1 MASVGG
7 VLGPRKTIEETL
19 ASTEIETHRLRR
31 DLGALDI
38 VVLGIGVTI
47 GAGIFVLAGVAAA
60 TKAGPAI
67 SLSFVLAAVVCALAA
82 LCYAEFAAL
91 VPVAGSA
98 YTYSFATL
106 GQLVAFIIGWDLVLE
121 FTIGASAVAV
131 GFAGYLNSLL
141 DQLFG
146 VTIPQ
151 AIATPPG
158 EGGTVNVFGIAI
170 VLLVGVI
177 LIRGIRMT
185 ARATTLLVGVT
196 LAVLLLVVAVGSTDV
211 HTANWHPFAP
221 FGWSG
226 IVGGASLVFFAF
238 IGFDVVATTAEEAR
252 DPQRSMPIGI
262 IGSLAIVTVIY
273 VAVSLVLTGMVP
285 YKKLNS
291 DAPVAEA
298 FKGVGKDW
306 AAAIIYAGALVAT
319 LKTVMILMLGQSRVA
334 FAMSRDRLLPEGLG
348 RTHRRFGTPHKI
360 TLITMLVVAAL
371 AGFVPLTTLAELVNI
386 GTLFA
391 FMLVSAGVLLL
402 RRTDPDR
409 PRPFRTPL
417 VPLVPILAIAGCA
430 YLAVTLPAA
439 TWIRFVVWMAI
450 GLVVYTVYS
459 RRRSSA
465 AVAAARSN
473 TSP

>member
-1 MASVGG
+1 MAGVGAI
-7 VLGPRKTIEETL
+7 LGPRKTIEETL
-19 ASTEIETHRLRR
+19 ESTEVETHRLRR

-38 VVLGIGVTI
+38 LVLGIGVII

-67 SLSFVLAAVVCALAA
+67 SLSFVVAAVVCGLAA
-82 LCYAEFAAL
+82 LSYAEFAAL
-91 VPVAGSA
+91 VPAAGSA
-98 YTYSFATL
+98 YTYSYATL
-106 GQLVAFIIGWDLVLE
+106 GQLIAFVIGWDLVLE

-151 AIATPPG
+151 AIAAPPG
-158 EGGTVNVFGIAI
+158 DGGTVNVFGIAI
-170 VLLVGVI
+170 VLLVGYI
-177 LIRGIRMT
+177 LVRGIRVT
-185 ARATTLLVGVT
+185 ARATTLLVALT
-196 LAVLLLVVAVGSTDV
+196 LAVLLLVVAVGSSAVDTS
-211 HTANWHPFAP
+211 NWHPFAP
-221 FGWSG
+221 FGFDG
-226 IVGGASLVFFAF
+226 IVGGASLVFFAY

-262 IGSLAIVTVIY
+262 IGSLAIVTVLY
-273 VAVSLVLTGMVP
+273 VAVALVLTGMVP
-285 YKKLNS
+285 YGELNS

-360 TLITMLVVAAL
+360 TLITMVVVAAL

-417 VPLVPILAIAGCA
+417 VPLVPVLAIAGCA
-430 YLAVTLPAA
+430 YLAATLPAA
-439 TWIRFVVWMAI
+439 TWIRFVVWMVV
-450 GLVVYTVYS
+450 GLVVYAAYS

-465 AVAAARSN
+465 AVAAARSK

>member
-1 MASVGG
+1 MASMGA
-7 VLGPRKTIEETL
+7 VLGPRKTIDETL
-19 ASTEIETHRLRR
+19 ESTEIETHRLRR

-38 VVLGIGVTI
+38 LVLGIGVI
-47 GAGIFVLAGVAAA
+47 VGAGIFVLAGVAAA
-60 TKAGPAI
+60 TEAGPAV

-121 FTIGASAVAV
+121 FTIGAAAVAV

-146 VTIPQ
+146 VTLPGSL
-151 AIATPPG
+151 AAPPG
-158 EGGTVNVFGIAI
+158 DGGDVNVFGIAI
-170 VLLVGVI
+170 VLLVGFI
-177 LIRGIRMT
+177 LIRGIRIT
-185 ARATTLLVGVT
+185 ARATTVLVAIT
-196 LAVLLLVVAVGSTDV
+196 LAVLLLVVAVGSTEVD
-211 HTANWHPFAP
+211 TANWSPFSP
-221 FGWSG
+221 FGFEG
-226 IVGGASLVFFAF
+226 IVGGAALVFFAY

-252 DPQRSMPIGI
+252 DPQRSMPVGI
-262 IGSLAIVTVIY
+262 IGSLAIVTVLY
-273 VAVSLVLTGMVP
+273 LAVALVLTGMVP
-285 YKKLNS
+285 YKELNS

-298 FKGVGKDW
+298 FEGVGKDW
-306 AAAIIYAGALVAT
+306 AAAIIYAGALIAT

-334 FAMSRDRLLPEGLG
+334 FAMSRDRLLPENLG
-348 RTHRRFGTPHKI
+348 RTHPRYGTPHKI
-360 TLITMLVVAAL
+360 TIITMLIVAAL

-391 FMLVSAGVLLL
+391 FMLVSVAVLLL

-417 VPLVPILAIAGCA
+417 VPLVPLLAIAGCA
-430 YLAVTLPAA
+430 YLAVTLPAE
-439 TWIRFVVWMAI
+439 TWIRFLVWMAL
-450 GLVVYTVYS
+450 GLVVYVVYA
-459 RRRSSA
+459 RRSSA
-465 AVAAARSN
+465 VAANR
-473 TSP
+473 

>member
-1 MASVGG
+1 MAGVGAL
-7 VLGPRKTIEETL
+7 LGPRKTIEETL
-19 ASTEIETHRLRR
+19 ESTEIETHRLRR
-31 DLGALDI
+31 DLGSLDI
-38 VVLGIGVTI
+38 IVLGVGVTV

-67 SLSFVLAAVVCALAA
+67 ALSFVLAAVVCAFAA

-106 GQLVAFIIGWDLVLE
+106 GQLIAFIIGWDLVLE
-121 FTIGASAVAV
+121 FTLGASAVAV

-146 VTIPQ
+146 ATIPD
-151 AIATPPG
+151 AISAPPG
-158 EGGTVNVFGIAI
+158 HGGTVNVFGIAI
-170 VLLVGVI
+170 VLVVGLI
-177 LIRGIRMT
+177 LIRGIRVT
-185 ARATTLLVGVT
+185 ARATTLLVGLTV
-196 LAVLLLVVAVGSTDV
+196 AVLLLVIAVGSTEVD
-211 HTANWHPFAP
+211 TANWHPFAP
-221 FGWSG
+221 FGLDG

-262 IGSLAIVTVIY
+262 IGSLAIVTVLY
-273 VAVSLVLTGMVP
+273 AAVSLVLTGMVP
-285 YKKLNS
+285 YKQLNS
-291 DAPVAEA
+291 DAPVAAA
-298 FKGVGKDW
+298 FKEVGKDW

-334 FAMSRDRLLPEGLG
+334 FAMSRDRLLPEKLG
-348 RTHRRFGTPHKI
+348 RTHPRFGTPYKI
-360 TLITMLVVAAL
+360 TLITMTVVAAL

-391 FMLVSAGVLLL
+391 FMLVSAGVLIL
-402 RRTDPDR
+402 RRADPDR
-409 PRPFRTPL
+409 ERPFRTPL

-430 YLAVTLPAA
+430 YLAITLPVE
-439 TWIRFVVWMAI
+439 TWIRFVVWMVV
-450 GLVVYTVYS
+450 GLVVYAAYS
-459 RRRSSA
+459 RRMSA
-465 AVAAARSN
+465 VRR
-473 TSP
+473 

>member
-1 MASVGG
+1 MATMGAL
-7 VLGPRKTIEETL
+7 LGPTKSIEETL
-19 ASTEIETHRLRR
+19 ESTEMESHRLRR

-38 VVLGIGVTI
+38 LVLGIGVII

-67 SLSFVLAAVVCALAA
+67 ALSFVLAAVVCALAA
-82 LCYAEFAAL
+82 LCYAEFASL
-91 VPVAGSA
+91 VPAAGSA

-121 FTIGASAVAV
+121 FTIGAAAVAV

-146 VTIPQ
+146 VTLPD
-151 AIATPPG
+151 AIASPPG
-158 EGGTVNVFGIAI
+158 DGGTVNVFGIAI
-170 VLLVGVI
+170 VLLVGLV
-177 LIRGIRMT
+177 LIRGIRVT
-185 ARATTLLVGVT
+185 ARATKVLVALT

-211 HTANWHPFAP
+211 DTANWSPFTP
-221 FGWSG
+221 FGIDG
-226 IVGGASLVFFAF
+226 IVGGASLVFFAY
-238 IGFDVVATTAEEAR
+238 IGFDVVATCAEEAR

-262 IGSLAIVTVIY
+262 IGSLAIVTVLY
-273 VAVSLVLTGMVP
+273 VAVALVLTGMVP
-285 YKKLNS
+285 YKELNS
-291 DAPVAEA
+291 DAPVSEA

-306 AAAIIYAGALVAT
+306 AAAIIYVGALVAT

-334 FAMSRDRLLPEGLG
+334 FAMSRDRLLPQALG
-348 RTHRRFGTPHKI
+348 RTHERFGTPHKI
-360 TLITMLVVAAL
+360 TLITMVVVAAL

-402 RRTDPDR
+402 RRTQPER
-409 PRPFRTPL
+409 ERPFRTPL
-417 VPLVPILAIAGCA
+417 VPFVPILAIVGCM

-439 TWIRFVVWMAI
+439 TWIRFGVWMVL
-450 GLVVYTVYS
+450 GLVVYALYS
-459 RRRSSA
+459 RRMS
-465 AVAAARSN
+465 VVGD
-473 TSP
+473 

>member
-7 VLGPRKTIEETL
+7 VLGPRKTIDETL
-19 ASTEIETHRLRR
+19 ASTDVETHRLRR
-31 DLGALDI
+31 ELGALDI

-98 YTYSFATL
+98 YTYSYATL
-106 GQLVAFIIGWDLVLE
+106 GQLIAFIIGWDLVLE

-185 ARATTLLVGVT
+185 ARATTLLVAVT

-221 FGWSG
+221 FGWNG

-238 IGFDVVATTAEEAR
+238 IGFDVVATAAEEAR
-252 DPQRSMPIGI
+252 DPQRSMPLGI

-285 YKKLNS
+285 YKQLNS
-291 DAPVAEA
+291 DAPVAQA

-306 AAAIIYAGALVAT
+306 AAAIIYVGALVAT
-319 LKTVMILMLGQSRVA
+319 LKTVMILMLGQTRVA
-334 FAMSRDRLLPEGLG
+334 FAMSRDRLLPERLG

-360 TLITMLVVAAL
+360 TLVTMVAVAAL

-402 RRTDPDR
+402 RRAEPDR

-417 VPLVPILAIAGCA
+417 VPLVPILAIAGCG

-459 RRRSSA
+459 RGRSSA

>member
-1 MASVGG
+1 MASVGAL
-7 VLGPRKTIEETL
+7 LGPRKTIEETL
-19 ASTEIETHRLRR
+19 ESAEIETHRLRR

-38 VVLGIGVTI
+38 LVLGVGVTV

-67 SLSFVLAAVVCALAA
+67 ALSFFLAAVVCALAA

-121 FTIGASAVAV
+121 FTLGASAVAV

-146 VTIPQ
+146 VTVPE
-151 AIATPPG
+151 AISAPPG

-170 VLLVGVI
+170 VLLVGLI
-177 LIRGIRMT
+177 LVRGIRIT
-185 ARATTLLVGVT
+185 ARATTVLVGLT
-196 LAVLLLVVAVGSTDV
+196 LAVLLLVIAVGSTEVD
-211 HTANWHPFAP
+211 TANWHPFAP
-221 FGWSG
+221 FGLHG
-226 IVGGASLVFFAF
+226 IVAGASLVFFAF

-252 DPQRSMPIGI
+252 DPQRSMPRGI
-262 IGSLAIVTVIY
+262 IGSLAIVTVLY
-273 VAVSLVLTGMVP
+273 AAVSLVLTGMAP
-285 YKKLNS
+285 YKQLNG
-291 DAPVAEA
+291 DAPMAEA
-298 FKGVGKDW
+298 FKGAGKDW

-334 FAMSRDRLLPEGLG
+334 FAMSRDRLLPEALG
-348 RTHRRFGTPHKI
+348 RTHGRFGTPYKI
-360 TLITMLVVAAL
+360 TLITMVVVAAL

-391 FMLVSAGVLLL
+391 FMLVAAGVLIL

-409 PRPFRTPL
+409 ERPFRTPL
-417 VPLVPILAIAGCA
+417 VPFVPILAIVGCA
-430 YLAVTLPAA
+430 YLAVTLPAE
-439 TWIRFVVWMAI
+439 TWIRFVVWMVI
-450 GLVVYTVYS
+450 GLVVYVLHS

-465 AVAAARSN
+465 AVAASRSN

>member
-1 MASVGG
+1 MAGVGAI
-7 VLGPRKTIEETL
+7 LGPRKTIEETL
-19 ASTEIETHRLRR
+19 ESTEVETHRLRR

-38 VVLGIGVTI
+38 LVLGIGVII

-67 SLSFVLAAVVCALAA
+67 SLSFVVAAVVCGLAA
-82 LCYAEFAAL
+82 LSYAEFAAL
-91 VPVAGSA
+91 VPAAGSA
-98 YTYSFATL
+98 YTYSYATL
-106 GQLVAFIIGWDLVLE
+106 GQLIAFVIGWDLVLE

-151 AIATPPG
+151 AIAAPPG
-158 EGGTVNVFGIAI
+158 DGGTVNVFGIAI
-170 VLLVGVI
+170 VLLVGYI
-177 LIRGIRMT
+177 LVRGIRVT
-185 ARATTLLVGVT
+185 ARATTLLVALT
-196 LAVLLLVVAVGSTDV
+196 LAVLLLVVAVGSSAVDTS
-211 HTANWHPFAP
+211 NWHPFAP
-221 FGWSG
+221 FGFDG
-226 IVGGASLVFFAF
+226 IVGGASLVFFAY

-262 IGSLAIVTVIY
+262 IGSLAIVTVLY
-273 VAVSLVLTGMVP
+273 VAVALVLTGMVP
-285 YKKLNS
+285 YRELNS

-360 TLITMLVVAAL
+360 TLITMVVVAAL

-417 VPLVPILAIAGCA
+417 VPLVPVLAIAGCA
-430 YLAVTLPAA
+430 YLAATLPAA
-439 TWIRFVVWMAI
+439 TWIRFVVWMVV
-450 GLVVYTVYS
+450 GLVVYAAYS

-465 AVAAARSN
+465 AVAAARSK

>member
-1 MASVGG
+1 MAGVGTL
-7 VLGPRKTIEETL
+7 LGPRKTIEETL
-19 ASTEIETHRLRR
+19 ESTESETHRLRR

-38 VVLGIGVTI
+38 IVLGIGVTI

-67 SLSFVLAAVVCALAA
+67 SLSFVLAAVVCGLAA

-106 GQLVAFIIGWDLVLE
+106 GQLIAFIIGWDLVLE
-121 FTIGASAVAV
+121 FTIGASTVAV

-146 VTIPQ
+146 ATIPT
-151 AIATPPG
+151 AIASPPG
-158 EGGTVNVFGIAI
+158 DGGTVNVFGIAV
-170 VLLVGVI
+170 VLVVGFILV
-177 LIRGIRMT
+177 RGIRMT
-185 ARATTLLVGVT
+185 ARATTLFVGLT

-211 HTANWHPFAP
+211 HTANWHPFSP
-221 FGWSG
+221 FGFDG

-252 DPQRSMPIGI
+252 DPQRSMPLGI

-285 YKKLNS
+285 YTKLDS
-291 DAPVAEA
+291 AAPVADA
-298 FKGVGKDW
+298 FKGVQKDW
-306 AAAIIYAGALVAT
+306 AAAIIYAGALIAT

-348 RTHRRFGTPHKI
+348 RTHPRFGTPYKI
-360 TLITMLVVAAL
+360 TLLTMVVVAAL

-417 VPLVPILAIAGCA
+417 VPVVPILAIAGCI
-430 YLAVTLPAA
+430 YLAATLPAA
-439 TWIRFVVWMAI
+439 TWIRFVVWLVV
-450 GLVVYTVYS
+450 GLVFYILYS

-465 AVAAARSN
+465 AVAALRSK

>member
-1 MASVGG
+1 MASVGAL
-7 VLGPRKTIEETL
+7 LGPRKTIEETL
-19 ASTEIETHRLRR
+19 ESAESETHRLRR

-38 VVLGIGVTI
+38 LVLGVGVTI

-67 SLSFVLAAVVCALAA
+67 ALSFGLAAVVCALAA

-106 GQLVAFIIGWDLVLE
+106 GQLIAFIIGWDLVLE
-121 FTIGASAVAV
+121 FTLGASAVAV

-146 VTIPQ
+146 ATIPA
-151 AIATPPG
+151 AISSPPG
-158 EGGTVNVFGIAI
+158 DGGTVNVFGIAI
-170 VLLVGVI
+170 VLLVGFI
-177 LIRGIRMT
+177 LIRGIRIT
-185 ARATTLLVGVT
+185 ARTTTLLVGIT
-196 LAVLLLVVAVGSTDV
+196 LAVLLLVIAVGSTEI
-211 HTANWHPFAP
+211 HTANWHPFTP
-221 FGWSG
+221 FGVDG

-262 IGSLAIVTVIY
+262 IGSLAIVTVLY
-273 VAVSLVLTGMVP
+273 AAVSLVLTGMVP
-285 YKKLNS
+285 YKQLNS
-291 DAPVAEA
+291 DAPVAAA
-298 FKGVGKDW
+298 FKQVGKDW

-348 RTHRRFGTPHKI
+348 RTHQRFGTPYKI
-360 TLITMLVVAAL
+360 TLITMTVVAAL

-391 FMLVSAGVLLL
+391 FMLVSAGVLIL

-409 PRPFRTPL
+409 ERPFRTPL
-417 VPLVPILAIAGCA
+417 VPLVPILAIAGCV
-430 YLAVTLPAA
+430 YLAVTLPIE

-450 GLVVYTVYS
+450 GLVVYTAYS

-465 AVAAARSN
+465 AVAAARSK

>member
-19 ASTEIETHRLRR
+19 DATEVETHRLRR

-38 VVLGIGVTI
+38 MVLGIGVI
-47 GAGIFVLAGVAAA
+47 VGAGIFVLAGVAAA
-60 TKAGPAI
+60 TEAGPAI
-67 SLSFVLAAVVCALAA
+67 SVSFVLAAVVCALAA

-121 FTIGASAVAV
+121 FTIGAAAVAV
-131 GFAGYLNSLL
+131 GFAGYLNALL

-146 VTIPQ
+146 VTLPESL
-151 AIATPPG
+151 AAPPG
-158 EGGTVNVFGIAI
+158 DGGTVNVFGIAI
-170 VLLVGVI
+170 VLLVGLV
-177 LIRGIRMT
+177 LIRGIRIT
-185 ARATTLLVGVT
+185 ARTTAVLVALT

-211 HTANWHPFAP
+211 RTSNWEPFAP
-221 FGWSG
+221 FGLQG
-226 IVGGASLVFFAF
+226 IVSGAALVFFAY

-262 IGSLAIVTVIY
+262 IGSLAIVTVLY
-273 VAVSLVLTGMVP
+273 VAVALVLTGMAP
-285 YKKLNS
+285 YRELNS
-291 DAPVAEA
+291 EAPVAEA

-306 AAAIIYAGALVAT
+306 AAAIIYVGALVAT

-348 RTHRRFGTPHKI
+348 RTHARFGTPHKI
-360 TLITMLVVAAL
+360 TAITMVVVAAL

-391 FMLVSAGVLLL
+391 FMLVSAAVLLL

-409 PRPFRTPL
+409 KRPFRTPL
-417 VPLVPILAIAGCA
+417 VPLVPILAIAGCL
-430 YLAVTLPAA
+430 YLAVTLPTD
-439 TWIRFVVWMAI
+439 TWIRFLVWMAL
-450 GLVVYTVYS
+450 GVVVYVAYARRASVVGNS
-459 RRRSSA
+459 R
-465 AVAAARSN
+465 
-473 TSP
+473 

>member
-1 MASVGG
+1 MASGAAL
-7 VLGPRKTIEETL
+7 LGPRKTIEETL
-19 ASTEIETHRLRR
+19 ESTEIETHRLRR
-31 DLGALDI
+31 DLGSLDI
-38 VVLGIGVTI
+38 IVLGVGVTV

-67 SLSFVLAAVVCALAA
+67 ALSFVLAAVVCAFAA

-106 GQLVAFIIGWDLVLE
+106 GQLIAFIIGWDLVLE
-121 FTIGASAVAV
+121 FTLGASAVAV

-146 VTIPQ
+146 ATIPD
-151 AIATPPG
+151 AISAPPG
-158 EGGTVNVFGIAI
+158 DGGTVNVFGIAI
-170 VLLVGVI
+170 VLVVGLI
-177 LIRGIRMT
+177 LIRGIRIT
-185 ARATTLLVGVT
+185 ARATTLLVGLTV
-196 LAVLLLVVAVGSTDV
+196 AVLLLVIAVGSTQVD
-211 HTANWHPFAP
+211 TANWHPVAP
-221 FGWSG
+221 FGLDG

-262 IGSLAIVTVIY
+262 IGSLAIVTVLY
-273 VAVSLVLTGMVP
+273 AAVSLVLTGMAP
-285 YKKLNS
+285 YKQLNS
-291 DAPVAEA
+291 DAPVAAA
-298 FKGVGKDW
+298 FKEVGKDW

-348 RTHRRFGTPHKI
+348 RTHPRFGTPYKI
-360 TLITMLVVAAL
+360 TLITMTVVAAL

-391 FMLVSAGVLLL
+391 FMLVSAGVLIL

-409 PRPFRTPL
+409 ERPFRTPL
-417 VPLVPILAIAGCA
+417 VPLVPILAIAGCI
-430 YLAVTLPAA
+430 YLAVTLPIE

-450 GLVVYTVYS
+450 GLVVYTAYS

-465 AVAAARSN
+465 AVAAARSK
-473 TSP
+473 TSQ